1 MSGIKS
7 REKLFRK
14 ALAKLRKLPEE
25 ERSDWTEKILTLLK
39 IRPKLNKEFEKV
51 SYLLLAI
58 VFFRLLKAKNNVGSF
73 NKKRQPI

>member
-14 ALAKLRKLPEE
+14 ALAKLRKLPEK

-39 IRPKLNKEFEKV
+39 IRPKLNKEF
-51 SYLLLAI
+51 
-58 VFFRLLKAKNNVGSF
+58 
-73 NKKRQPI
+73 